1 MHHWP
6 IGAVIAFFVGLAVA
20 FALLIFA
27 GIRSRKD
34 PNA

>member
-6 IGAVIAFFVGLAVA
+6 LGAVVAFVTGLAVA

-27 GIRSRKD
+27 GIRSTKD
-34 PNA
+34 TDA